1 MHIYIER
8 REYWGTVL
16 FFKNLICHFKSNNW
30 IIGFK
35 KLINTIPRFRKI
47 FDRNSEKMIEHN
59 CFSRFNKAKLT

>member
-1 MHIYIER
+1 MSR
-8 REYWGTVL
+8 FLEYWGTVL

-35 KLINTIPRFRKI
+35 KLINTIPRFCK
-47 FDRNSEKMIEHN
+47 IEHN